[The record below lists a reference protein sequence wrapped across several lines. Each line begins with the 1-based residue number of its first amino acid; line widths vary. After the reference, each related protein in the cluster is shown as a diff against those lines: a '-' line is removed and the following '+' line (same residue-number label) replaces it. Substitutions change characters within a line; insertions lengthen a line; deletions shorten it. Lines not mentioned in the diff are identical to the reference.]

1 MNKSNFWDYLVFL
14 RNLGATL
21 DELTE
26 VEREKERFVRTD
38 DLDGLN
44 ECMKREQALTLT
56 LRSYDKKRDEMLL
69 LLGLKDVPL
78 RKLLDYAPA
87 EYREETKKTVE
98 QLSRQYALYR
108 GAFEVAR
115 DTLEC
120 NLHQIEKILRA
131 EDPDAAAQT
140 DYQEPSPQLPT
151 RLRTDFR
158 A

>member
-1 MNKSNFWDYLVFL
+1 MNKSDFWDYLVFL

-26 VEREKERFVRTD
+26 VEREKECFVRTD

-131 EDPDAAAQT
+131 DDPDAAAQT

>member
-1 MNKSNFWDYLVFL
+1 MNKNDFRDYLVFL
-14 RNLGATL
+14 RDLGAKL
-21 DELTE
+21 DELTK
-26 VEREKERFVRTD
+26 VEQEKENFVRTD

-56 LRSYDKKRDEMLL
+56 LRSYDKKRDALLL

-98 QLSRQYALYR
+98 QLCRRYALYR

-140 DYQEPSPQLPT
+140 DYQEAPAQLPT